1 MKEQIYFLVTYT
13 TSVIVGYLTF
23 SLTSAKHTGEKN
35 KFDILISKLTGHDI
49 NTSLKYT
56 SHVITLENSRPIAFY
71 VHVHHWLY
79 LSCIFLTFDNIYV
92 KGFCFGGIAQG
103 ILHYED
109 WHHVLGFKEIIK
121 KTQ

>member
-1 MKEQIYFLVTYT
+1 M
-13 TSVIVGYLTF
+13 
-23 SLTSAKHTGEKN
+23 
-35 KFDILISKLTGHDI
+35 SKLTGHDV
-49 NTSLKYT
+49 NTSAKFT
-56 SHVITLENSRPIAFY
+56 IRVTEGITIY
-71 VHVHHWLY
+71 IHIHHWLY